1 VIADDV
7 IVRIKHR
14 NQTEATLQFGVS
26 PRMSDYYWM
35 LLYTSGRN
43 NPDCITAIVD
53 GRKNQARISSWNH
66 QGCPMTSDECL
77 QALKDGL
84 KQTLVQE
91 LGHLMRKLVK
101 SRLYLRD
108 LIYDSKFSVP
118 NQELPTYFAR
128 ADRDCLIHMLKA
140 IGLEPTT
147 APKELQRLLIP
158 AML

>member
-1 VIADDV
+1 MIADDV

-43 NPDCITAIVD
+43 NPDCLTATVD
-53 GRKNQARISSWNH
+53 GRKDQARISIWNH
-66 QGCPMTSDECL
+66 QGCPMTPAESSRVL
-77 QALKDGL
+77 QAGL
-84 KQTLVQE
+84 GNTLVSE
-91 LGHLMRKLVK
+91 LGCLMRKLVK

-108 LIYDSKFSVP
+108 RVYDSKFSVP
-118 NQELPTYFAR
+118 NQQLPAYFAR
-128 ADRDCLIHMLKA
+128 SNRDCLVNMLKA
-140 IGLEPTT
+140 LGLEPTT